1 MINVLEIIGNK
12 YKGTI
17 SPGIHNNLAKF
28 NIIEN
33 AQKAK
38 QEIDDSECYITGN
51 IENKNSKYVFTYV
64 MKQKS
69 LLNWIKLND

>member
-1 MINVLEIIGNK
+1 MINVLEIIGDK

-17 SPGIHNNLAKF
+17 SPGIHNNWAKF
-28 NIIEN
+28 NIIKN

-38 QEIDDSECYITGN
+38 QEIDDSGCYITGD
-51 IENKNSKYVFTYV
+51 IENRNSKYGFTYV

-69 LLNWIKLND
+69 LLN